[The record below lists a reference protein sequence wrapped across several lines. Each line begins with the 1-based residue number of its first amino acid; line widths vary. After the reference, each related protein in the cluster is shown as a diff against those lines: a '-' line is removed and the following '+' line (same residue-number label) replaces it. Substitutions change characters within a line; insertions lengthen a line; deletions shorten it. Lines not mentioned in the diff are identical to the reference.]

1 MNISRCQSKDITICA
16 VDCLYP
22 SLAARALEISKSACG
37 NAKSILF
44 SDRKVVGDFDFVE
57 VKKIASIE
65 DYNNF
70 ILRELDRF
78 IETDFALIVQ
88 WDGYVAHEK
97 AWREDFFDYD
107 YIGAVWPQFSD
118 GMTVGNGGFSLR
130 SKKLLR
136 ATATD
141 PAFIDVRDVEDIVI
155 GRTNRALLESKY
167 NLRFAPETVARS
179 FSYEQEKPAGE
190 TFGFHGLG
198 NIWRHEPSEVILD
211 IVKQIRPSYYENY
224 QMHSLLMNCYL
235 NRRYGLFAYLY
246 AHTTDRIGSDLL
258 AATLTTA
265 LKFVERDVKN
275 MIFWGNLVCKLRRLF
290 GFFTKNNQLV

>member
-1 MNISRCQSKDITICA
+1 MNKDLTIVA

-22 SLAARALEISKSACG
+22 ALAASALTKSKRGSLNSKC
-37 NAKSILF
+37 ILF
-44 SDRKVVGDFDFVE
+44 SDKNIPGDFDFVKI
-57 VKKIASIE
+57 KKITSIE
-65 DYNNF
+65 EYNYF
-70 ILRELDRF
+70 ILRELNQY
-78 IETDFALIVQ
+78 IETDFSLIVQ
-88 WDGYVAHEK
+88 WDGYVVHEK
-97 AWREDFFDYD
+97 AWREDFFEYD

-118 GMTVGNGGFSLR
+118 AMTVGNGGFSLR

-155 GRTNRALLESKY
+155 CRENRALLESKY

-258 AATLTTA
+258 VAILTIA
-265 LKFVERDVKN
+265 LKFDERDVKN
-275 MIFWGNLVCKLRRLF
+275 MRFWGNLFYRIRRLVLYFTGGKEF
-290 GFFTKNNQLV
+290 G